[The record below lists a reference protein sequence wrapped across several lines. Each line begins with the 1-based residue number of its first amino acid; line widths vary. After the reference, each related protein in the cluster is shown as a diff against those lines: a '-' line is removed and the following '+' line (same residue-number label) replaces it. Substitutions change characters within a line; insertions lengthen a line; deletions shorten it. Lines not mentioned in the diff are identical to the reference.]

1 MNMRQ
6 MKQYENIKYG
16 FKYRHVPTHMYNEF
30 IKVRFINC
38 TYRVYHS
45 TIIISD
51 SNPRLSFS
59 SCCIMW
65 TYTDSIIVRE
75 AFNRK
80 TTYDNFVIYLFVVS
94 IRHLCPIMYM
104 NDKLLMII
112 CPRRKFTK

>member
-59 SCCIMW
+59 SCCIM
-65 TYTDSIIVRE
+65 
-75 AFNRK
+75 
-80 TTYDNFVIYLFVVS
+80 
-94 IRHLCPIMYM
+94 
-104 NDKLLMII
+104 
-112 CPRRKFTK
+112 